1 MIVHGHE
8 VPETAIDAAREVMT
22 TGDEFDTRALSKVIG
37 RHFPFPKGQMSREGY
52 LTVCLDAAHRLI
64 RESRSDLVVVRRGFH
79 AFKHS
84 YRWRD
89 RPQSKEPR

>member
-1 MIVHGHE
+1 MNVHGYE
-8 VPETAIDAAREVMT
+8 VPETALDAAREAMAS
-22 TGDEFDTRALSKVIG
+22 GDEFDTRAISKVIA

-64 RESRSDLVVVRRGFH
+64 RESRSDLEVVRRGFH